1 MDQLR
6 GLAPDIRRLIASELA
21 SGVYADEQDVLRQ
34 ALSILAER
42 RETIAGVRRGLA
54 DVEAGR
60 VQPLDDYEREFR
72 RRHRLPEASGDSPE

>member
-1 MDQLR
+1 MDDLKR
-6 GLAPDIRRLIASELA
+6 LAPDIRRLIASELA

-72 RRHRLPEASGDSPE
+72 RRHRLPEASGESPE